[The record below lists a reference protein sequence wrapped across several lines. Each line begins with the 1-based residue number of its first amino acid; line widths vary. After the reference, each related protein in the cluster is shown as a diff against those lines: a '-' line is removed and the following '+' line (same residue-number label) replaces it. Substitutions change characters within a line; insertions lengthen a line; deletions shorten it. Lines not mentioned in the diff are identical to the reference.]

1 MLIPATVVQV
11 IRRRAHSRKYVCGT
25 TAAATAT
32 VYAHT
37 RARIV
42 YYYYFYYYE
51 EVEMKKKISVFIRFI
66 IFNNETSKWHRRSVW
81 RSADDVEDLI
91 RLDVITPSACAYV
104 YNIIYMMITYTSNIQ
119 YIHNMYTLIVIYA
132 NPKRNPFFSFP
143 RVVKYSNIM
152 LIAV

>member
-1 MLIPATVVQV
+1 MRIVASTCVVQPP
-11 IRRRAHSRKYVCGT
+11 RRRHRHRIRAY
-25 TAAATAT
+25 
-32 VYAHT
+32 T
-37 RARIV
+37 RA
-42 YYYYFYYYE
+42 YYILLLFLLLWRSRDE
-51 EVEMKKKISVFIRFI
+51 KKKISVFIRFI
-66 IFNNETSKWHRRSVW
+66 IFNKETSKWHRRSVW
-81 RSADDVEDLI
+81 RSADDVEGLI